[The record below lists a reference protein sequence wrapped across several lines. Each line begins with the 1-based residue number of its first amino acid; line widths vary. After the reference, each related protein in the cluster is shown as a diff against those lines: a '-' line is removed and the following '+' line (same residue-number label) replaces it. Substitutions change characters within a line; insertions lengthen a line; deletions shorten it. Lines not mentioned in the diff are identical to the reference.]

1 MICIVAVCLTYQG
14 WAQLGGRK
22 SFDFLNVAPSARLSA
37 LGGVNVSLAD
47 RDLTFFMSNPA
58 LAGDSLAGYASA
70 GYQFYV
76 ADIGQAVFAYS
87 HKFKKIGTLSFGVQH
102 MRYGEITGYDASG
115 FELGLFNSGETA
127 LFISKSHQVSNFKV
141 GVNLKTVFSNIA
153 GFRSSAVMVDLGG
166 TFIHPSQDLTIG
178 LAFKNLGFVISEYS
192 ETSDTQVPFD
202 VQVGATFKPEHMPL
216 RFSITAYNLAQPGN
230 VYDNPDDEN
239 DDAGS
244 LDKLMRHITI
254 GTEILFHRNVNVL
267 VGYNFLREQEL
278 KTETSSGRGFTIGAS
293 IKIKAMDI
301 VFSRSSYSVGNAA
314 YAFTVSADIESMIFR
329 KRTL

>member
-1 MICIVAVCLTYQG
+1 
-14 WAQLGGRK
+14 
-22 SFDFLNVAPSARLSA
+22 
-37 LGGVNVSLAD
+37 
-47 RDLTFFMSNPA
+47 MS
-58 LAGDSLAGYASA
+58 
-70 GYQFYV
+70 
-76 ADIGQAVFAYS
+76 
-87 HKFKKIGTLSFGVQH
+87 
-102 MRYGEITGYDASG
+102 YGEITGFDASG
-115 FELGLFNSGETA
+115 FELGSFDSGETA
-127 LFISKSHQVSNFKV
+127 LFISKSHQVSNFRV

-166 TFIHPSQDLTIG
+166 TFIHPTQDLTIG

-244 LDKLMRHITI
+244 LDKLMRHITM
-254 GTEILFHRNVNVL
+254 GAEILFHRNVNVL
-267 VGYNFLREQEL
+267 VGYNFLRQQEL
-278 KTETSSGRGFTIGAS
+278 KTETSGGTGFTIGAS
-293 IKIKAMDI
+293 VKIKTIDI

-314 YAFTVSADIESMIFR
+314 YAFTISTDIDNMIFR